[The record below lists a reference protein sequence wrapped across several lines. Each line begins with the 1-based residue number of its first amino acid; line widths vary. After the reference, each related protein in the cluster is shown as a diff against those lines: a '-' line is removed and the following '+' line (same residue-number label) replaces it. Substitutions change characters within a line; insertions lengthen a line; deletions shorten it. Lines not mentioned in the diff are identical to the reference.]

1 MGSMRKAGGLAGV
14 GEGERGGTLFP
25 QNSTDQQVLPAKF
38 TGSSRKIQQISVLK
52 QHSVGSSNKIKDCS
66 ALKQHNV
73 EFSNKIKTYSVFKTV
88 FCR

>member
-1 MGSMRKAGGLAGV
+1 MGSMRKVGGSAGV
-14 GEGERGGTLFP
+14 GEGGGGRAL
-25 QNSTDQQVLPAKF
+25 
-38 TGSSRKIQQISVLK
+38 SSRKIQQISVLK
-52 QHSVGSSNKIKDCS
+52 QHSVGSSNKIKDCR